1 LYRVAMPEGAVGLST
16 AELAILMRRDHHATV
31 LAVTRAGQTVANPPH
46 GFRMESGDELV
57 VLAYELG
64 QMTAVI
70 KEKVVQEG
78 ADHSKDVS
86 PILGGVPS
94 VSEGRG

>member
-1 LYRVAMPEGAVGLST
+1 MKRPK
-16 AELAILMRRDHHATV
+16 AILNTSLGIIECAARADFVPLPTTSSINFA
-31 LAVTRAGQTVANPPH
+31 AGQTVANPPH

-64 QMTAVI
+64 QMSPVI